1 MGKIHLV
8 MILAFSLA
16 LAACDFNG
24 GVKQGRCVGYDA
36 AKKTVTM
43 VIDTTLD
50 QHDPHYSG
58 EVETFTLP
66 ENPLDMGPAPAVGG
80 LLMVEPEQN
89 KILYY
94 DPDSKSVKEM
104 AVEFVKVEKNIRPDD
119 QRVRAQKD
127 GAAPYPKVDKE
138 QGTVT
143 VYSPRLEELV
153 TFKAPQKELDL
164 PMYAWEQ
171 GNEVRIAYRKD
182 KPGVAIRFM
191 NVSRTSIFTR

>member
-1 MGKIHLV
+1 MGKIHFS

-16 LAACDFNG
+16 LAACNFYG
-24 GVKQGRCVGYDA
+24 GVKQGRCVAYDA

-58 EVETFTLP
+58 EVDTFTLP
-66 ENPLDMGPAPAVGG
+66 DNPLDMGPAPTAGG
-80 LLMVEPEQN
+80 LLMIEPEQN

-94 DPDSKSVKEM
+94 DPDSRSIKEM
-104 AVEFVKVEKNIRPDD
+104 AVEFVKVEKGIRSDD
-119 QRVRAQKD
+119 KRVKPPKD

-143 VYSPRLEELV
+143 VYSPRLEEIV
-153 TFKAPQKELDL
+153 TFKVPQKELDL
-164 PMYAWEQ
+164 PMYTWEQ

-182 KPGVAIRFM
+182 KPGMAIRFM
-191 NVSRTSIFTR
+191 NVSKTSIFTR